1 MRPPGAPSPTPG
13 TFQLNRLDGP
23 LTVRAAV
30 GSIELPLAFRLLSVR
45 GDRLYGVWQDELGVE
60 TVRVYRIQ
68 KQ

>member
-1 MRPPGAPSPTPG
+1 
-13 TFQLNRLDGP
+13 